1 MKCSKCNKTWSLFD
15 EKLSDKQHCPHCK
28 EKFISKFQY
37 FDSASEGIAY
47 CLEMGGKEILKNKS
61 KMNAYI
67 NDLMGNDFP
76 DHNLVKNAIDSD
88 IGSILID
95 ADEKDEKAKQAAAQ
109 QAIGRLIR
117 EFSTEKKKAEE
128 VVTYFTDAL
137 QWKLPAA
144 AAEKTGAVNAAAIPA
159 APKPA
164 AKAAAPP
171 TQKQQPAVSNASQ
184 TSPNPAGQNATFS
197 PAATPGTA
205 MPPNAAIAGQPNPA
219 ANPNGQNPRQQAP
232 NATFQ
237 GAQPYPVP
245 PVPNGQAY
253 PNGTI
258 APKNANG
265 ALQNNPNGTLNPE
278 NAAVKKKKKSP
289 LGCLIAILILL
300 LLLAGLVIWYLMS
313 HKNEPEQTVSTPAI
327 VAEVEES
334 SEASTEP
341 ETESKEE
348 TTEKATETECT
359 TEATEEQT
367 TEKTA
372 GNTATYGVKSLA
384 HFNTHDGTY
393 KIQYNPVNN
402 RIYYMQDEAKIM
414 YYDLNTNK
422 TETAVDLS
430 ESDYRDA
437 FKTYG
442 VNPYTGKLYLNVQ
455 NENIGIYDVEADKS
469 VCYIEES
476 YNVVSPTAFTFLS
489 ENEAFTNGYQFSL
502 DTGDVLA
509 SGKVPYVG
517 YPSFSYPFLY
527 NDEYYYLTALSSSVD
542 DKISIVK
549 TTQLLTSD
557 GEYSEK
563 IKTNIDE
570 NPFFVDT
577 DAVYYMTEDHSIYQV
592 NLDYQESDT
601 GALNKKSDEN
611 HDILIIDGKDIE
623 NSGTNYLSD
632 NIVAF
637 TKIDDSTFAVLDG
650 LDNSLKLVSAK

>member
-37 FDSASEGIAY
+37 FDSVSEGIAY

-95 ADEKDEKAKQAAAQ
+95 ADEKDEKTKQAAVQ

-144 AAEKTGAVNAAAIPA
+144 AAEKTGAVNAAANPA

-184 TSPNPAGQNATFS
+184 TSPNPSGQNATFS
-197 PAATPGTA
+197 PAAAPGTA
-205 MPPNAAIAGQPNPA
+205 APPNAAIAGQPNPA

-334 SEASTEP
+334 SEASTEL
-341 ETESKEE
+341 ETESEE
-348 TTEKATETECT
+348 ET

-367 TEKTA
+367 TETTTETTDNSTA
-372 GNTATYGVKSLA
+372 YEVKSLA
-384 HFNTHDGTY
+384 HYNKYDGKQ
-393 KIQYNPVNN
+393 KIQYDPVNN
-402 RIYYMQDEAKIM
+402 RIYYMQDKAQIM
-414 YYDLNTNK
+414 YYDLNTDQS
-422 TETAVDLS
+422 ETVLDLS
-430 ESDYRDA
+430 ETEYKNASLD
-437 FKTYG
+437 YG
-442 VNPYTGKLYLNVQ
+442 VNPFNGKVYADIQNLGLYDIDANKLVLPDEYAVLAELFFPSSDEVLYQ
-455 NENIGIYDVEADKS
+455 NRI
-469 VCYIEES
+469 
-476 YNVVSPTAFTFLS
+476 
-489 ENEAFTNGYQFSL
+489 FSL
-502 DTGDVLA
+502 STGEQLS
-509 SGKVPYVG
+509 SGEVPYASSTV
-517 YPSFSYPFLY
+517 YPFLY
-527 NDEYYYLTALSSSVD
+527 NNEYYYLMHLGWYYE
-542 DKISIVK
+542 IVK
-549 TTQLLTSD
+549 TTQLLTSNGD
-557 GEYSEK
+557 YTEFME
-563 IKTNIDE
+563 TNIDE
-570 NPFFVDT
+570 NKPFFVDT

-592 NLDYQESDT
+592 NLSYQESEEDV
-601 GALNKKSDEN
+601 LNRDEN
-611 HDILIIDGKDIE
+611 HDIMIIDGKDIE

>member
-37 FDSASEGIAY
+37 FDSVSEGIAY

-95 ADEKDEKAKQAAAQ
+95 ADEKDEKAKQAAVQ

-144 AAEKTGAVNAAAIPA
+144 TAEKTGAVNATAIPA

-171 TQKQQPAVSNASQ
+171 AQEQQPAVSNASR
-184 TSPNPAGQNATFS
+184 TSPNPASQNATFS

-205 MPPNAAIAGQPNPA
+205 TPPNAAIAGQPNPA

-334 SEASTEP
+334 SEASTEL
-341 ETESKEE
+341 ETESEE
-348 TTEKATETECT
+348 ET

-367 TEKTA
+367 TETTTETTDNSTA
-372 GNTATYGVKSLA
+372 YEVKSLA
-384 HFNTHDGTY
+384 HYNKYDGKQ
-393 KIQYNPVNN
+393 KIQYDPVNN
-402 RIYYMQDEAKIM
+402 RIYYMQDKAQIM
-414 YYDLNTNK
+414 YYDLNTDQS
-422 TETAVDLS
+422 ETMLDLS
-430 ESDYRDA
+430 ETEYKNASLD
-437 FKTYG
+437 YG
-442 VNPYTGKLYLNVQ
+442 VNPFNGKVYADINNLGLYDIEAKKVAIPTEYDPSRADLFFPSSDEVLYQ
-455 NENIGIYDVEADKS
+455 NSI
-469 VCYIEES
+469 
-476 YNVVSPTAFTFLS
+476 
-489 ENEAFTNGYQFSL
+489 FSL
-502 DTGDVLA
+502 STGEQLS
-509 SGKVPYVG
+509 SGEVPYDG
-517 YPSFSYPFLY
+517 STSYPFLY
-527 NDEYYYLTALSSSVD
+527 NNEYYYLMTGTSNYR
-542 DKISIVK
+542 IVK
-549 TTQLLTSD
+549 TTQLLTSNRTSSVFM
-557 GEYSEK
+557 E
-563 IKTNIDE
+563 TNINE
-570 NPFFVDT
+570 NKPFFVDT

-592 NLDYQESDT
+592 DLGYQESEDDV
-601 GALNKKSDEN
+601 LNRDEN
-611 HDILIIDGKDIE
+611 HDILIVDGKDIE
-623 NSGTNYLSD
+623 NSSTNYLRD

>member
-15 EKLSDKQHCPHCK
+15 EKSSDKQHCPHCK

-37 FDSASEGIAY
+37 FDSVSEGIAY

-95 ADEKDEKAKQAAAQ
+95 ADEKDEKAKQAAVQ

-144 AAEKTGAVNAAAIPA
+144 AAEKTGAVNATAIPA

-171 TQKQQPAVSNASQ
+171 AQKQQQAAPNASQ

-197 PAATPGTA
+197 PAAAPGTA
-205 MPPNAAIAGQPNPA
+205 ALQNAAIAGQPNPA
-219 ANPNGQNPRQQAP
+219 ANLNGQNPRQQAP

-258 APKNANG
+258 APQNANG
-265 ALQNNPNGTLNPE
+265 TLQNNPNGTLNPE
-278 NAAVKKKKKSP
+278 NAAVKKKKSP

-334 SEASTEP
+334 SEASTEL
-341 ETESKEE
+341 ETESEEETTEAEHTTETKEEQTTE
-348 TTEKATETECT
+348 TTEKA
-359 TEATEEQT
+359 ADN
-367 TEKTA
+367 
-372 GNTATYGVKSLA
+372 NTAAYEVKSLA
-384 HFNTHDGTY
+384 HYNEYDGKQ
-393 KIQYNPVNN
+393 KIQYDPVNN
-402 RIYYMQDEAKIM
+402 RIYYMQDKAQIM
-414 YYDLNTNK
+414 YYDLNTDQS
-422 TETAVDLS
+422 ETVLDLS
-430 ESDYRDA
+430 ETEYKNASLD
-437 FKTYG
+437 YG
-442 VNPYTGKLYLNVQ
+442 VNPFNGKVYADINNLGLYDIEAKKVAIPTEYDPSRADLFFPSSDEVLYQ
-455 NENIGIYDVEADKS
+455 NSI
-469 VCYIEES
+469 
-476 YNVVSPTAFTFLS
+476 
-489 ENEAFTNGYQFSL
+489 FSL
-502 DTGDVLA
+502 STGEQLS
-509 SGKVPYVG
+509 SGEVPYDG
-517 YPSFSYPFLY
+517 YTSYPFLY
-527 NDEYYYLTALSSSVD
+527 NNEYYYLMTGTSNYR
-542 DKISIVK
+542 IVK
-549 TTQLLTSD
+549 TTQLLTSNGD
-557 GEYSEK
+557 YTEFME
-563 IKTNIDE
+563 TNIDE
-570 NPFFVDT
+570 NKPFFVDT

-592 NLDYQESDT
+592 NLSYQESEEDV
-601 GALNKKSDEN
+601 LNRDEN
-611 HDILIIDGKDIE
+611 HDIMIIDGKDIE
-623 NSGTNYLSD
+623 NSGTNYLSN

>member
-37 FDSASEGIAY
+37 FDSVSEGIAY

-95 ADEKDEKAKQAAAQ
+95 ADEKDEKAKQAAVQ

-144 AAEKTGAVNAAAIPA
+144 AANPA

-164 AKAAAPP
+164 AKVAAPP

-184 TSPNPAGQNATFS
+184 TSPNPSGQNATFS

-205 MPPNAAIAGQPNPA
+205 TPLNAAIAGQSNPA

-258 APKNANG
+258 APQNANG
-265 ALQNNPNGTLNPE
+265 TLQNNPNGTLNPE

-334 SEASTEP
+334 SEASTEL
-341 ETESKEE
+341 ETESEEEATKAEHTTETKEEQTTE
-348 TTEKATETECT
+348 TTEKA
-359 TEATEEQT
+359 ADN
-367 TEKTA
+367 
-372 GNTATYGVKSLA
+372 NTADYEVKSLA
-384 HFNTHDGTY
+384 HYNEYDGKQ
-393 KIQYNPVNN
+393 KIQYDPVNN
-402 RIYYMQDEAKIM
+402 RIYYMQDKAQIM
-414 YYDLNTNK
+414 YYDLNTDQS
-422 TETAVDLS
+422 ETVLDLS
-430 ESDYRDA
+430 ETEYKNASLD
-437 FKTYG
+437 YG
-442 VNPYTGKLYLNVQ
+442 VNPFNGKVYADIQNLGLYDIDANKLVLPDEYAVLAELFFPSSDEVLYQ
-455 NENIGIYDVEADKS
+455 NRI
-469 VCYIEES
+469 
-476 YNVVSPTAFTFLS
+476 
-489 ENEAFTNGYQFSL
+489 FSL
-502 DTGDVLA
+502 STGEQLS
-509 SGKVPYVG
+509 SGEVPYASSTV
-517 YPSFSYPFLY
+517 YPFLY
-527 NDEYYYLTALSSSVD
+527 NNEYYYLMHLGWYYE
-542 DKISIVK
+542 IVK
-549 TTQLLTSD
+549 TTQLLTSNGD
-557 GEYSEK
+557 YTEFME
-563 IKTNIDE
+563 TNIDE
-570 NPFFVDT
+570 NKPFFVDT

-592 NLDYQESDT
+592 NLSYQESEEDV
-601 GALNKKSDEN
+601 LNRDEN
-611 HDILIIDGKDIE
+611 HDIMIIDGKDIE

>member
-37 FDSASEGIAY
+37 FDSVSEGIAY

-95 ADEKDEKAKQAAAQ
+95 ADEKDEKAKQAAVQ

-144 AAEKTGAVNAAAIPA
+144 TAEKTGAVNATAIPA

-171 TQKQQPAVSNASQ
+171 AQEQQPAVSNASR
-184 TSPNPAGQNATFS
+184 TSPNPASQNATFS

-205 MPPNAAIAGQPNPA
+205 TPPNAAIAGQPNPA

-334 SEASTEP
+334 SEASTEL
-341 ETESKEE
+341 ETESEE
-348 TTEKATETECT
+348 ET

-367 TEKTA
+367 TETTTETTDNSTA
-372 GNTATYGVKSLA
+372 YEVKSLA
-384 HFNTHDGTY
+384 HYNKYDGKQ
-393 KIQYNPVNN
+393 KIQYDPVNN
-402 RIYYMQDEAKIM
+402 RIYYMQDKAQIM
-414 YYDLNTNK
+414 YYDLNTDQS
-422 TETAVDLS
+422 ETMLDLS
-430 ESDYRDA
+430 ETEYKNASLD
-437 FKTYG
+437 YG
-442 VNPYTGKLYLNVQ
+442 VNPFNGKVYADINNLGLYDIEAKKVAIPTEYDPSRADLFFPSSDEVLYQ
-455 NENIGIYDVEADKS
+455 NSI
-469 VCYIEES
+469 
-476 YNVVSPTAFTFLS
+476 
-489 ENEAFTNGYQFSL
+489 FSL
-502 DTGDVLA
+502 STGEQLS
-509 SGKVPYVG
+509 SGEVPYDG
-517 YPSFSYPFLY
+517 STSYPFLY
-527 NDEYYYLTALSSSVD
+527 NNEYYYLMTGTSNYR
-542 DKISIVK
+542 IVK
-549 TTQLLTSD
+549 TTQLLTSNRTSSVFM
-557 GEYSEK
+557 E
-563 IKTNIDE
+563 TNINE
-570 NPFFVDT
+570 NKPFFVDT

-592 NLDYQESDT
+592 DLGYQESEEDV
-601 GALNKKSDEN
+601 LNRDEN
-611 HDILIIDGKDIE
+611 HDILIVDGKDIE
-623 NSGTNYLSD
+623 NSSTNYLSY

>member
-37 FDSASEGIAY
+37 FDSVSEGIAY

-95 ADEKDEKAKQAAAQ
+95 ADEKDEKAKQAAVQ

-144 AAEKTGAVNAAAIPA
+144 AAKKTGAVNATANPA

-184 TSPNPAGQNATFS
+184 TSPNPSGQNATFS

-205 MPPNAAIAGQPNPA
+205 TPPNAAIAGQPNPA

-258 APKNANG
+258 APQNANG
-265 ALQNNPNGTLNPE
+265 TLQNNPNGTLNPE

-334 SEASTEP
+334 SEASTEL
-341 ETESKEE
+341 ETESEEETTEAEHTTETKEEQTTE
-348 TTEKATETECT
+348 TTEKA
-359 TEATEEQT
+359 ADN
-367 TEKTA
+367 
-372 GNTATYGVKSLA
+372 NTAAYEVKSLA
-384 HFNTHDGTY
+384 HYNKYDGKQ
-393 KIQYNPVNN
+393 KIQYDPVNN
-402 RIYYMQDEAKIM
+402 RIYYYMDKKEIA
-414 YYDLNTNK
+414 YYDLNTDQS
-422 TETAVDLS
+422 ETVLDLS
-430 ESDYRDA
+430 ETEYKNASLD
-437 FKTYG
+437 YG
-442 VNPYTGKLYLNVQ
+442 VNPFNGKVYADIQNLGLYDIDANKLVLPDEYTVLAELFFPSSDEVLYQ
-455 NENIGIYDVEADKS
+455 NRI
-469 VCYIEES
+469 
-476 YNVVSPTAFTFLS
+476 
-489 ENEAFTNGYQFSL
+489 FSL
-502 DTGDVLA
+502 STGEQLS
-509 SGKVPYVG
+509 SGEVPYASSTV
-517 YPSFSYPFLY
+517 YPFLY
-527 NDEYYYLTALSSSVD
+527 DR
-542 DKISIVK
+542 
-549 TTQLLTSD
+549 
-557 GEYSEK
+557 
-563 IKTNIDE
+563 
-570 NPFFVDT
+570 
-577 DAVYYMTEDHSIYQV
+577 
-592 NLDYQESDT
+592 
-601 GALNKKSDEN
+601 
-611 HDILIIDGKDIE
+611 
-623 NSGTNYLSD
+623 
-632 NIVAF
+632 F
-637 TKIDDSTFAVLDG
+637 TI
-650 LDNSLKLVSAK
+650 

>member
-37 FDSASEGIAY
+37 FDSVSEGIAY

-76 DHNLVKNAIDSD
+76 NHNLVKNAIDSD

-95 ADEKDEKAKQAAAQ
+95 ADEKDEKAKQAAVQ

-144 AAEKTGAVNAAAIPA
+144 AAEKTGAVNAAANPA

-184 TSPNPAGQNATFS
+184 TSPNPSGQNATFS
-197 PAATPGTA
+197 PAAAPGTA
-205 MPPNAAIAGQPNPA
+205 APPNAAIAGQPNPA

-334 SEASTEP
+334 SEASTEL
-341 ETESKEE
+341 ETESEE
-348 TTEKATETECT
+348 ET

-367 TEKTA
+367 TETTTETTDNSTA
-372 GNTATYGVKSLA
+372 YEVKSLA
-384 HFNTHDGTY
+384 HYNKYDGKQ
-393 KIQYNPVNN
+393 KIQYDPVNN
-402 RIYYMQDEAKIM
+402 RIYYMQDKAQIM
-414 YYDLNTNK
+414 YYDLNTDQS
-422 TETAVDLS
+422 ETVLDLS
-430 ESDYRDA
+430 ETEYKNASLD
-437 FKTYG
+437 YG
-442 VNPYTGKLYLNVQ
+442 VNPFNGKVYADIQNLGLYDIDANKLVLPDEYAVLAELFFPSSDEVLYQ
-455 NENIGIYDVEADKS
+455 NRI
-469 VCYIEES
+469 
-476 YNVVSPTAFTFLS
+476 
-489 ENEAFTNGYQFSL
+489 FSL
-502 DTGDVLA
+502 STGEQLS
-509 SGKVPYVG
+509 SGEVPYASSTV
-517 YPSFSYPFLY
+517 YPFLY
-527 NDEYYYLTALSSSVD
+527 NNEYYYLMRLGWYYE
-542 DKISIVK
+542 IVK
-549 TTQLLTSD
+549 TTQLLTSNGD
-557 GEYSEK
+557 YTEFME
-563 IKTNIDE
+563 TNIDE
-570 NPFFVDT
+570 NKPFFVDT

-592 NLDYQESDT
+592 DLGYQESEEDV
-601 GALNKKSDEN
+601 LNRDEN
-611 HDILIIDGKDIE
+611 HDILIVDGKDIE
-623 NSGTNYLSD
+623 NSSTNYLSD

>member
-37 FDSASEGIAY
+37 FDSVSEGIAY

-95 ADEKDEKAKQAAAQ
+95 ANEKDEKAKQAAVQ

-144 AAEKTGAVNAAAIPA
+144 AAEKTGAVNAAANPAAKTAAPLPSQSTQKRQPA
-159 APKPA
+159 AP
-164 AKAAAPP
+164 
-171 TQKQQPAVSNASQ
+171 NASQ

-197 PAATPGTA
+197 PAAAPGTA
-205 MPPNAAIAGQPNPA
+205 APQNAAIAGQPNPA
-219 ANPNGQNPRQQAP
+219 ATPNGQNPRQQAP

-245 PVPNGQAY
+245 PVPNGQVY

-258 APKNANG
+258 APQNANG

-313 HKNEPEQTVSTPAI
+313 HKNEPEQTASTPAI

-341 ETESKEE
+341 ETESEEE
-348 TTEKATETECT
+348 TTEAECT
-359 TEATEEQT
+359 MEAKEEQT
-367 TEKTA
+367 TETTTETTD
-372 GNTATYGVKSLA
+372 NSATYEVKSLA
-384 HFNTHDGTY
+384 HYNKYDGKQ
-393 KIQYNPVNN
+393 KIQYDPMNN
-402 RIYYMQDEAKIM
+402 RIYYYMDTRKIA
-414 YYDLNTNK
+414 YYDLNTDQS
-422 TETAVDLS
+422 ETVLDLS
-430 ESDYRDA
+430 ETEYKNDSLD
-437 FKTYG
+437 YG
-442 VNPYTGKLYLNVQ
+442 VNPFNGKVYADIGPLGLYDIEAKKVAVPTGYDPSRADLFFPSSDEVLYQ
-455 NENIGIYDVEADKS
+455 NSI
-469 VCYIEES
+469 
-476 YNVVSPTAFTFLS
+476 
-489 ENEAFTNGYQFSL
+489 FSL
-502 DTGDVLA
+502 STGEQLS
-509 SGKVPYVG
+509 SGEVPYDG
-517 YPSFSYPFLY
+517 YTSYPFLY
-527 NDEYYYLTALSSSVD
+527 NNEYYYLMTGTSNYR
-542 DKISIVK
+542 IVK
-549 TTQLLTSD
+549 TTQLLTSNRTSSVFM
-557 GEYSEK
+557 E
-563 IKTNIDE
+563 TNINE
-570 NPFFVDT
+570 NKPFFVDT

-592 NLDYQESDT
+592 DLGYQESEEDV
-601 GALNKKSDEN
+601 LNRDEN
-611 HDILIIDGKDIE
+611 HDILIVDGKDIE
-623 NSGTNYLSD
+623 NSSTNYLSD

-650 LDNSLKLVSAK
+650 LDNSLKLVSTK

>member
-37 FDSASEGIAY
+37 FDSVSEGIAY

-95 ADEKDEKAKQAAAQ
+95 ADEKDEKAKQAAVQ

-137 QWKLPAA
+137 QWKLPTAT
-144 AAEKTGAVNAAAIPA
+144 AEKTGAVNATAIPA

-171 TQKQQPAVSNASQ
+171 AQEQQPAVSNASR
-184 TSPNPAGQNATFS
+184 TSPNPASQNATFS

-205 MPPNAAIAGQPNPA
+205 TPPNAAIAGQPNPA

-334 SEASTEP
+334 SEASTEL
-341 ETESKEE
+341 ETESEE
-348 TTEKATETECT
+348 ET

-367 TEKTA
+367 TETTTETTDNSTA
-372 GNTATYGVKSLA
+372 YEVKSLA
-384 HFNTHDGTY
+384 HYNKYDGKQ
-393 KIQYNPVNN
+393 KIQYDPVNN
-402 RIYYMQDEAKIM
+402 RIYYMQDKAQIM
-414 YYDLNTNK
+414 YYDLNTDQS
-422 TETAVDLS
+422 ETMLDLS
-430 ESDYRDA
+430 ETEYKNASLD
-437 FKTYG
+437 YG
-442 VNPYTGKLYLNVQ
+442 VNPFNGKVYADINNLGLYDIEAKKVAIPTEYDPSRADLFFPSSDEVLYQ
-455 NENIGIYDVEADKS
+455 NSI
-469 VCYIEES
+469 
-476 YNVVSPTAFTFLS
+476 
-489 ENEAFTNGYQFSL
+489 FSL
-502 DTGDVLA
+502 STGEQLS
-509 SGKVPYVG
+509 SGEVPYDG
-517 YPSFSYPFLY
+517 STSYPFLY
-527 NDEYYYLTALSSSVD
+527 NNEYYYLMTGTSNYR
-542 DKISIVK
+542 IVK
-549 TTQLLTSD
+549 TTQLLTSNRTSSVFM
-557 GEYSEK
+557 E
-563 IKTNIDE
+563 TNINE
-570 NPFFVDT
+570 NKPFFVDT

-592 NLDYQESDT
+592 DLGYQESEEDV
-601 GALNKKSDEN
+601 LNRDEN
-611 HDILIIDGKDIE
+611 HDILIVDGKDIE
-623 NSGTNYLSD
+623 NSSTNYLSD

>member
-37 FDSASEGIAY
+37 FDSVSEGIAY

-95 ADEKDEKAKQAAAQ
+95 ADEKDEKAKQAAVQ

-144 AAEKTGAVNAAAIPA
+144 TAEKTGAVNATAIPA

-171 TQKQQPAVSNASQ
+171 AQEQQPAVSNASR
-184 TSPNPAGQNATFS
+184 TSPNPASQNATFS

-205 MPPNAAIAGQPNPA
+205 TPPNAAIAGQPNPA

-278 NAAVKKKKKSP
+278 NAAVKKKKSP
-289 LGCLIAILILL
+289 LGCLIAILIL

-334 SEASTEP
+334 SEASTEL
-341 ETESKEE
+341 ETESEE
-348 TTEKATETECT
+348 ET

-367 TEKTA
+367 TETTTETTDNSTA
-372 GNTATYGVKSLA
+372 YEVKSLA
-384 HFNTHDGTY
+384 HYNKYDGKQ
-393 KIQYNPVNN
+393 KIQYDPVNN
-402 RIYYMQDEAKIM
+402 RIYYMQDKAQIM
-414 YYDLNTNK
+414 YYDLNTDQS
-422 TETAVDLS
+422 ETMLDLS
-430 ESDYRDA
+430 ETEYKNASLD
-437 FKTYG
+437 YG
-442 VNPYTGKLYLNVQ
+442 VNPFNGKVYADINNLGLYDIEAKKVAIPTEYDPSRADLFFPSSDEVLYQ
-455 NENIGIYDVEADKS
+455 NSI
-469 VCYIEES
+469 
-476 YNVVSPTAFTFLS
+476 
-489 ENEAFTNGYQFSL
+489 FSL
-502 DTGDVLA
+502 STGEQLS
-509 SGKVPYVG
+509 SGEVPYDG
-517 YPSFSYPFLY
+517 STSYPFLY
-527 NDEYYYLTALSSSVD
+527 NNEYYYLMTGTSNYR
-542 DKISIVK
+542 IVK
-549 TTQLLTSD
+549 TTQLLTSNRTSSVFM
-557 GEYSEK
+557 E
-563 IKTNIDE
+563 TNINE
-570 NPFFVDT
+570 NKPFFVDT

-592 NLDYQESDT
+592 DLGYQESEEDV
-601 GALNKKSDEN
+601 LNRDEN
-611 HDILIIDGKDIE
+611 HDILIVDGKDIE
-623 NSGTNYLSD
+623 NSSTNYLSD

>member
-37 FDSASEGIAY
+37 FDSVSEGIAY

-95 ADEKDEKAKQAAAQ
+95 ADEKDEKAKQAAVQ

-144 AAEKTGAVNAAAIPA
+144 TAEKTGAVNATAIPA

-171 TQKQQPAVSNASQ
+171 AQEQQPAVSNASR
-184 TSPNPAGQNATFS
+184 TSPNPASQNATFS

-205 MPPNAAIAGQPNPA
+205 TPPNAAIAGQPNPA

-334 SEASTEP
+334 SEASTEL
-341 ETESKEE
+341 ETESEE
-348 TTEKATETECT
+348 ET

-367 TEKTA
+367 TETTTETTDNSTA
-372 GNTATYGVKSLA
+372 YEVKSLA
-384 HFNTHDGTY
+384 HYNKYDGKQ
-393 KIQYNPVNN
+393 KIQYDPVNN
-402 RIYYMQDEAKIM
+402 RIYYMQDKAQIM
-414 YYDLNTNK
+414 YYDLNTDQS
-422 TETAVDLS
+422 ETMLDLS
-430 ESDYRDA
+430 ETEYKNASLD
-437 FKTYG
+437 YG
-442 VNPYTGKLYLNVQ
+442 VNPFNGKVYADINNLGLYDIEAKKVAIPTEYDPSRADLFFPSSDEVLYQ
-455 NENIGIYDVEADKS
+455 NSI
-469 VCYIEES
+469 
-476 YNVVSPTAFTFLS
+476 
-489 ENEAFTNGYQFSL
+489 FSL
-502 DTGDVLA
+502 STGEQLS
-509 SGKVPYVG
+509 SGEVPYDG
-517 YPSFSYPFLY
+517 STSYPFLY
-527 NDEYYYLTALSSSVD
+527 NNEYYYLMTGTSNYR
-542 DKISIVK
+542 IVK
-549 TTQLLTSD
+549 TTQLLTSNRTSSVFM
-557 GEYSEK
+557 E
-563 IKTNIDE
+563 TNINE
-570 NPFFVDT
+570 NKPFFVDT

-592 NLDYQESDT
+592 DLGYQESEEDV
-601 GALNKKSDEN
+601 LNRDEN
-611 HDILIIDGKDIE
+611 HDILIVDGKDIE
-623 NSGTNYLSD
+623 NSSTNYLRD

>member
-15 EKLSDKQHCPHCK
+15 EKLSDKQHCPYCK

-37 FDSASEGIAY
+37 FDSVSEGIAY

-95 ADEKDEKAKQAAAQ
+95 ADEKDEKAKQAAVQ

-117 EFSTEKKKAEE
+117 EFSTEKKKAED
-128 VVTYFTDAL
+128 VVTYFTNAL

-144 AAEKTGAVNAAAIPA
+144 AAEKTGDVNAAANPAAKTAAPLPSQSAQKRQPA
-159 APKPA
+159 AP
-164 AKAAAPP
+164 
-171 TQKQQPAVSNASQ
+171 NASQ

-197 PAATPGTA
+197 PAAPGTA
-205 MPPNAAIAGQPNPA
+205 APPNAAIAGQPNPA
-219 ANPNGQNPRQQAP
+219 ATPNGQNLRPQAP
-232 NATFQ
+232 NATFL

-245 PVPNGQAY
+245 PAPNGQAY

-258 APKNANG
+258 APQNANG
-265 ALQNNPNGTLNPE
+265 ALQNNPNGTLNSE

-300 LLLAGLVIWYLMS
+300 LLLAGLVIWYLMN

-334 SEASTEP
+334 SEASTELV
-341 ETESKEE
+341 TESEE
-348 TTEKATETECT
+348 ET

-367 TEKTA
+367 TETTTETTDNSTA
-372 GNTATYGVKSLA
+372 YKVKSLA
-384 HFNTHDGTY
+384 HYNKYDGKQ
-393 KIQYNPVNN
+393 KIQYDPVNN
-402 RIYYMQDEAKIM
+402 RIYYMQDKAQIM
-414 YYDLNTNK
+414 YYDLNTDQS
-422 TETAVDLS
+422 ETVLDLS
-430 ESDYRDA
+430 ETEYKNASLD
-437 FKTYG
+437 YG
-442 VNPYTGKLYLNVQ
+442 VNPFNGKVYADINNLGLYDIEAKKVAIPTEYDPSRADLFFPSSDEVLYQ
-455 NENIGIYDVEADKS
+455 NSI
-469 VCYIEES
+469 
-476 YNVVSPTAFTFLS
+476 
-489 ENEAFTNGYQFSL
+489 FSL
-502 DTGDVLA
+502 STGEQLS
-509 SGKVPYVG
+509 SGEVPYDG
-517 YPSFSYPFLY
+517 STSYPFLY
-527 NDEYYYLTALSSSVD
+527 NNEYYYLMTGTSNYR
-542 DKISIVK
+542 IVK
-549 TTQLLTSD
+549 TTQLLTSNRTSSVFM
-557 GEYSEK
+557 E
-563 IKTNIDE
+563 TNINE
-570 NPFFVDT
+570 NKPFFVDT

-592 NLDYQESDT
+592 DLGYQESEEDV
-601 GALNKKSDEN
+601 LNRDEN
-611 HDILIIDGKDIE
+611 HDILIVDGKDIE
-623 NSGTNYLSD
+623 NSSTNYLSD

>member
-1 MKCSKCNKTWSLFD
+1 
-15 EKLSDKQHCPHCK
+15 
-28 EKFISKFQY
+28 
-37 FDSASEGIAY
+37 
-47 CLEMGGKEILKNKS
+47 MGRP
-61 KMNAYI
+61 
-67 NDLMGNDFP
+67 F
-76 DHNLVKNAIDSD
+76 
-88 IGSILID
+88 
-95 ADEKDEKAKQAAAQ
+95 AA
-109 QAIGRLIR
+109 
-117 EFSTEKKKAEE
+117 
-128 VVTYFTDAL
+128 V
-137 QWKLPAA
+137 
-144 AAEKTGAVNAAAIPA
+144 PA

-171 TQKQQPAVSNASQ
+171 AQEQQPAVSNASR
-184 TSPNPAGQNATFS
+184 TSPNPASQNATFS
-197 PAATPGTA
+197 PAAPGTA
-205 MPPNAAIAGQPNPA
+205 APQNAAIAGQPNPTA
-219 ANPNGQNPRQQAP
+219 TPNGQNPRQQAP

-258 APKNANG
+258 APQNANG

-384 HFNTHDGTY
+384 NFNTHDGTY

>member
-15 EKLSDKQHCPHCK
+15 SKLSDKQHCPYCK

-37 FDSASEGIAY
+37 FDSVSEGIAY

-95 ADEKDEKAKQAAAQ
+95 ADEKDEKAKQAAVQ

-144 AAEKTGAVNAAAIPA
+144 AAEKTGAVNAAANPA
-159 APKPA
+159 APLPS
-164 AKAAAPP
+164 
-171 TQKQQPAVSNASQ
+171 QPAQKRQPATPNTSQAS
-184 TSPNPAGQNATFS
+184 PYPAGQNATFS
-197 PAATPGTA
+197 PAAAPGTA
-205 MPPNAAIAGQPNPA
+205 APQNAAIAGQPNPA
-219 ANPNGQNPRQQAP
+219 ATPNGQNPRQQAP

-237 GAQPYPVP
+237 GTQPYPVP
-245 PVPNGQAY
+245 PVPNRQAY

-300 LLLAGLVIWYLMS
+300 LLLAGLVIWYLMN
-313 HKNEPEQTVSTPAI
+313 HKNEPEQTASTPAI

-341 ETESKEE
+341 ETESEE
-348 TTEKATETECT
+348 ET

-367 TEKTA
+367 TETTTETTDNSTA
-372 GNTATYGVKSLA
+372 YKVKSLA
-384 HFNTHDGTY
+384 HYNKYDGKQ
-393 KIQYNPVNN
+393 KIQYDPVNN
-402 RIYYMQDEAKIM
+402 RIYYMQDKAQIM
-414 YYDLNTNK
+414 YYDLNTDQS
-422 TETAVDLS
+422 ETVLDLS
-430 ESDYRDA
+430 ETEYKNASLD
-437 FKTYG
+437 YG
-442 VNPYTGKLYLNVQ
+442 VNPFDGKMYADIQNLGLYDIEANKLVLPDEYAVLAELFFPSSDEVLYQ
-455 NENIGIYDVEADKS
+455 NRI
-469 VCYIEES
+469 
-476 YNVVSPTAFTFLS
+476 
-489 ENEAFTNGYQFSL
+489 FSL
-502 DTGDVLA
+502 STGEQLS
-509 SGKVPYVG
+509 SGEVPYASSTV
-517 YPSFSYPFLY
+517 YPFLY
-527 NDEYYYLTALSSSVD
+527 NNEYYYLMHLGWYYE
-542 DKISIVK
+542 IVK
-549 TTQLLTSD
+549 TTQLLTSNGD
-557 GEYSEK
+557 YTEFME
-563 IKTNIDE
+563 TNIDE
-570 NPFFVDT
+570 NKPFFVDT

-592 NLDYQESDT
+592 NLSYQESEEDV
-601 GALNKKSDEN
+601 LNRDEN
-611 HDILIIDGKDIE
+611 HDIMIIDGKDIE

>member
-37 FDSASEGIAY
+37 FDSVSEGIAY

-95 ADEKDEKAKQAAAQ
+95 ADEKDEKAKQAAIQ

-144 AAEKTGAVNAAAIPA
+144 TAEKTGAVNAAAIPA

-171 TQKQQPAVSNASQ
+171 AQEQQPAVSNASR
-184 TSPNPAGQNATFS
+184 TSPNPASQNATFS

-205 MPPNAAIAGQPNPA
+205 TPPNAAIAGQPNPA

-334 SEASTEP
+334 SEASTEL
-341 ETESKEE
+341 ETESEE
-348 TTEKATETECT
+348 ET

-367 TEKTA
+367 TETTTETTDNSTA
-372 GNTATYGVKSLA
+372 YEVKSLA
-384 HFNTHDGTY
+384 HYNKYDGKQ
-393 KIQYNPVNN
+393 KIQYDPVNN
-402 RIYYMQDEAKIM
+402 RIYYMQDKAQIM
-414 YYDLNTNK
+414 YYDLNTDQS
-422 TETAVDLS
+422 ETMLDLS
-430 ESDYRDA
+430 ETEYKNASLD
-437 FKTYG
+437 YG
-442 VNPYTGKLYLNVQ
+442 VNPFNGKVYADINNLGLYDIEAKKVAIPTEYDPSRADLFFPSSDEVLYQ
-455 NENIGIYDVEADKS
+455 NSI
-469 VCYIEES
+469 
-476 YNVVSPTAFTFLS
+476 
-489 ENEAFTNGYQFSL
+489 FSL
-502 DTGDVLA
+502 STGEQLS
-509 SGKVPYVG
+509 SGEVPYDG
-517 YPSFSYPFLY
+517 STSYPFLY
-527 NDEYYYLTALSSSVD
+527 NNEYYYLMTGTSNYR
-542 DKISIVK
+542 IVK
-549 TTQLLTSD
+549 TTQLLTSNRTSSVFM
-557 GEYSEK
+557 E
-563 IKTNIDE
+563 TNINE
-570 NPFFVDT
+570 NKPFFVDT

-592 NLDYQESDT
+592 DLGYQESEEDV
-601 GALNKKSDEN
+601 LNRDEN
-611 HDILIIDGKDIE
+611 HDILIVDGKDIE
-623 NSGTNYLSD
+623 NSSTNYLSD

>member
-1 MKCSKCNKTWSLFD
+1 M
-15 EKLSDKQHCPHCK
+15 
-28 EKFISKFQY
+28 
-37 FDSASEGIAY
+37 
-47 CLEMGGKEILKNKS
+47 
-61 KMNAYI
+61 
-67 NDLMGNDFP
+67 
-76 DHNLVKNAIDSD
+76 KNAIDSD

-95 ADEKDEKAKQAAAQ
+95 ADEKDEKAKQAAVQ

-144 AAEKTGAVNAAAIPA
+144 AAKKTGAVNATANPA

-184 TSPNPAGQNATFS
+184 TSPNPSGQNATFS

-205 MPPNAAIAGQPNPA
+205 TPPNAAIAGQPNPA

-258 APKNANG
+258 APQNANG
-265 ALQNNPNGTLNPE
+265 TLQNNPNGTLNPE

-334 SEASTEP
+334 SEASTEL
-341 ETESKEE
+341 ETESEEETTEAEHTTETKEEQTTE
-348 TTEKATETECT
+348 TTEKA
-359 TEATEEQT
+359 ADN
-367 TEKTA
+367 
-372 GNTATYGVKSLA
+372 NTAAYEVKSLA
-384 HFNTHDGTY
+384 HYNKYDGKQ
-393 KIQYNPVNN
+393 KIQYDPVNN
-402 RIYYMQDEAKIM
+402 RIYYYMDKKEIA
-414 YYDLNTNK
+414 YYDLNTDQS
-422 TETAVDLS
+422 ETVLDLS
-430 ESDYRDA
+430 ETEYKNASLD
-437 FKTYG
+437 YG
-442 VNPYTGKLYLNVQ
+442 VNPFNGKVYADIQNLGLYDIDANKLVLPDEYTVLAELFFPSSDEVLYQ
-455 NENIGIYDVEADKS
+455 NRI
-469 VCYIEES
+469 
-476 YNVVSPTAFTFLS
+476 
-489 ENEAFTNGYQFSL
+489 FSL
-502 DTGDVLA
+502 STGEQLS
-509 SGKVPYVG
+509 SGEVPYASSTV
-517 YPSFSYPFLY
+517 YPFLY
-527 NDEYYYLTALSSSVD
+527 NNEYYYLMHLGWYYE
-542 DKISIVK
+542 IVK
-549 TTQLLTSD
+549 TTQLLTSNGD
-557 GEYSEK
+557 YTEFME
-563 IKTNIDE
+563 TNIDE
-570 NPFFVDT
+570 NKPFFVDT

-592 NLDYQESDT
+592 NLSYQESEEDV
-601 GALNKKSDEN
+601 LNRDEN
-611 HDILIIDGKDIE
+611 HDIMIIDGKDIE

>member
-15 EKLSDKQHCPHCK
+15 EKLSDKQRCPHCK

-37 FDSASEGIAY
+37 FDSVSEGIAY

-95 ADEKDEKAKQAAAQ
+95 ADEKDEKTKQAAVQ

-137 QWKLPAA
+137 QWELPAA
-144 AAEKTGAVNAAAIPA
+144 AAEKTGAVNAAANPAAKTAAPLPSQSAQKRQPA
-159 APKPA
+159 AP
-164 AKAAAPP
+164 
-171 TQKQQPAVSNASQ
+171 NASQ

-197 PAATPGTA
+197 PAAAPGTA
-205 MPPNAAIAGQPNPA
+205 APQNAAIAGQPNPA
-219 ANPNGQNPRQQAP
+219 VNPNGQNPRQQAP

-245 PVPNGQAY
+245 PVANRQAY

-258 APKNANG
+258 APQNANG
-265 ALQNNPNGTLNPE
+265 TLQNSPNGTLNPE

-334 SEASTEP
+334 SEASTEAP
-341 ETESKEE
+341 TELETESEEE
-348 TTEKATETECT
+348 TTEKATETERT
-359 TEATEEQT
+359 TEAKEEQT
-367 TEKTA
+367 TETTEKA
-372 GNTATYGVKSLA
+372 ADNNTAAYEVKSLA
-384 HFNTHDGTY
+384 HYNGYDREP
-393 KIQYNPVNN
+393 KIQYDPVNN
-402 RIYYMQDEAKIM
+402 RIYYYMDKKEIA
-414 YYDLNTNK
+414 YYDLNTDQS
-422 TETAVDLS
+422 ETVLDLS
-430 ESDYRDA
+430 ETEYENYSLD
-437 FKTYG
+437 YG
-442 VNPYTGKLYLNVQ
+442 VNPFNGKVYADIGRLGLYDIEAKKVAVPT
-455 NENIGIYDVEADKS
+455 EYDSSDADL
-469 VCYIEES
+469 
-476 YNVVSPTAFTFLS
+476 FFLS
-489 ENEAFTNGYQFSL
+489 SDEVLYQDSIFSL
-502 DTGDVLA
+502 STGEQLS
-509 SGKVPYVG
+509 SGKVPYSG
-517 YPSFSYPFLY
+517 FTEYPFLY
-527 NDEYYYLTALSSSVD
+527 NNEYYFLKQNEGYYE
-542 DKISIVK
+542 IVK
-549 TTQLLTSD
+549 TTQLLTSNGD
-557 GEYSEK
+557 YSEFME
-563 IKTNIDE
+563 TNIDE
-570 NPFFVDT
+570 NMPFFVDT
-577 DAVYYMTEDHSIYQV
+577 DAVYYMTEDHSIYQMD
-592 NLDYQESDT
+592 LSYQESEEDV
-601 GALNKKSDEN
+601 LNRDEN
-611 HDILIIDGKDIE
+611 HDILIVDGKGIE
-623 NSGTNYLSD
+623 NTGTNYLSD

>member
-37 FDSASEGIAY
+37 FDSVSEGIAY

-95 ADEKDEKAKQAAAQ
+95 ANEKDEKAKQAAVQ

-144 AAEKTGAVNAAAIPA
+144 AAEKTGAVNAAANPAAKTAAPLPSQSTQKRQPA
-159 APKPA
+159 AP
-164 AKAAAPP
+164 
-171 TQKQQPAVSNASQ
+171 NASQ

-197 PAATPGTA
+197 PAAAPGTA
-205 MPPNAAIAGQPNPA
+205 APQNAAIAGQPNPA
-219 ANPNGQNPRQQAP
+219 ATPNGQNPRQQAP

-245 PVPNGQAY
+245 PVPNGQVY

-258 APKNANG
+258 APQNANG

-313 HKNEPEQTVSTPAI
+313 HKNEPEQTASTPAI

-341 ETESKEE
+341 ETESEEE
-348 TTEKATETECT
+348 TTEAECT
-359 TEATEEQT
+359 MEAKEEQT
-367 TEKTA
+367 TETTTETTD
-372 GNTATYGVKSLA
+372 NSATYEVKSLA
-384 HFNTHDGTY
+384 HYNKYDGKQ
-393 KIQYNPVNN
+393 KIQYDPMNN
-402 RIYYMQDEAKIM
+402 RIYYYMDTRKIA
-414 YYDLNTNK
+414 YYDLNTDQS
-422 TETAVDLS
+422 ETVLDLS
-430 ESDYRDA
+430 ETEYKNDSLD
-437 FKTYG
+437 YG
-442 VNPYTGKLYLNVQ
+442 VNPFN
-455 NENIGIYDVEADKS
+455 
-469 VCYIEES
+469 
-476 YNVVSPTAFTFLS
+476 
-489 ENEAFTNGYQFSL
+489 
-502 DTGDVLA
+502 
-509 SGKVPYVG
+509 GKVYADIGPLGLYDIEAKKVAVPTG
-517 YPSFSYPFLY
+517 YDPSRADL
-527 NDEYYYLTALSSSVD
+527 
-542 DKISIVK
+542 
-549 TTQLLTSD
+549 
-557 GEYSEK
+557 
-563 IKTNIDE
+563 
-570 NPFFVDT
+570 FFP
-577 DAVYYMTEDHSIYQV
+577 S
-592 NLDYQESDT
+592 
-601 GALNKKSDEN
+601 SDE
-611 HDILIIDGKDIE
+611 
-623 NSGTNYLSD
+623 
-632 NIVAF
+632 VR
-637 TKIDDSTFAVLDG
+637 
-650 LDNSLKLVSAK
+650 

>member
-37 FDSASEGIAY
+37 FDSVSEGIAY

-76 DHNLVKNAIDSD
+76 NHNLVKNAIDSD

-95 ADEKDEKAKQAAAQ
+95 ADEKDEKAKQAAVQ

-144 AAEKTGAVNAAAIPA
+144 TAEKTGAVNAAANPA

-205 MPPNAAIAGQPNPA
+205 TPPNAAIAGQPNPA

-334 SEASTEP
+334 SEASTEL
-341 ETESKEE
+341 ETESEE
-348 TTEKATETECT
+348 ET

-367 TEKTA
+367 TETTTETTDNSTA
-372 GNTATYGVKSLA
+372 YEVKSLA
-384 HFNTHDGTY
+384 HYNKYDGKQ
-393 KIQYNPVNN
+393 KIQYDPVNN
-402 RIYYMQDEAKIM
+402 RIYYMQDKAQIM
-414 YYDLNTNK
+414 YYDLNTDQS
-422 TETAVDLS
+422 ETVLDLS
-430 ESDYRDA
+430 ETEYKNASLD
-437 FKTYG
+437 YG
-442 VNPYTGKLYLNVQ
+442 VNPFNGKVYADINNLGLYDIEAKKVAIPTEYDPSRADLFFPSSDEVLYQ
-455 NENIGIYDVEADKS
+455 NSI
-469 VCYIEES
+469 
-476 YNVVSPTAFTFLS
+476 
-489 ENEAFTNGYQFSL
+489 FSL
-502 DTGDVLA
+502 STGEQLS
-509 SGKVPYVG
+509 SGEVPYDG
-517 YPSFSYPFLY
+517 STSYPFLY
-527 NDEYYYLTALSSSVD
+527 NNEYYYLMTGTSNYR
-542 DKISIVK
+542 IVK
-549 TTQLLTSD
+549 TTQLLTSNRTSSVFM
-557 GEYSEK
+557 E
-563 IKTNIDE
+563 TNINE
-570 NPFFVDT
+570 NKPFFVDT

-592 NLDYQESDT
+592 DLGYQESEEDV
-601 GALNKKSDEN
+601 LNRDEN
-611 HDILIIDGKDIE
+611 HDILIVDGKDIE
-623 NSGTNYLSD
+623 NSSTNYLSD